1 MDLGGES
8 PSRGDRA
15 ISSERACPC
24 LTDDS
29 PAPPPLAACR
39 FGLLLRSAQAVL
51 NASLQSG
58 GVALLAE
65 RSLSFIGLAGPYR
78 PAGALLQSAGLLD
91 EAAAASLTEEIEK
104 DGTPSA
110 SLPGN
115 KEEEGAAELASWEVR
130 AVFEEGIEDPVT
142 GSLNAGLARW
152 LIHDEGLAERSYVA
166 SQGKCVGRRGRVYVN
181 ADAVAA
187 GAAEKGEIWIGGD
200 TSEVI
205 RGEVR
210 L

>member
-1 MDLGGES
+1 
-8 PSRGDRA
+8 
-15 ISSERACPC
+15 
-24 LTDDS
+24 
-29 PAPPPLAACR
+29 LAACR

-58 GVALLAE
+58 GPALLAE
-65 RSLSFIGLAGPYR
+65 RGVPFIGLAGPYR

-91 EAAAASLTEEIEK
+91 EAAVASLTEEIEK

-110 SLPGN
+110 SLPSPTT
-115 KEEEGAAELASWEVR
+115 EGGGEAEELASWEVR

-152 LIHDEGLAERSYVA
+152 LIQDEGLAERSYVA
-166 SQGKCVGRRGRVYVN
+166 SQGKCLGRRGRVYVN
-181 ADAVAA
+181 ADADAER
-187 GAAEKGEIWIGGD
+187 GEKGEIWIGGD

-205 RGEVR
+205 KGEVR